1 MRSRLLRSSLVVRI
15 LGTAILAFCLLNP
28 FPGLDIDWY
37 KSDLGDG
44 FPLENCLANA
54 KACIYRRSIFSLV
67 SVNKRS
73 FFLYLIQWLIDTWMQ
88 TDLWKC
94 PVYLPFFFKV
104 EGGVVRT
111 RQKMVDKSVLSQA
124 SSCSILCQNCYYF
137 IKYKTQL
144 AFSFVAPI

>member
-28 FPGLDIDWY
+28 FPGLNIDWY

-73 FFLYLIQWLIDTWMQ
+73 FFLYLIHRLIDTWMQ
-88 TDLWKC
+88 TDLWNFLLFICRVCGVLWERDKKWSTNLFSPR
-94 PVYLPFFFKV
+94 PVLVQFCVKIVTTLLNIRRHWLFHSL
-104 EGGVVRT
+104 
-111 RQKMVDKSVLSQA
+111 DLS
-124 SSCSILCQNCYYF
+124 
-137 IKYKTQL
+137 K
-144 AFSFVAPI
+144 

>member
-73 FFLYLIQWLIDTWMQ
+73 FSLYLLHRLIDTVCKQ
-88 TDLWKC
+88 ICETFSCLSAGFVGFC
-94 PVYLPFFFKV
+94 
-104 EGGVVRT
+104 ENET
-111 RQKMVDKSVLSQA
+111 KMVDKS
-124 SSCSILCQNCYYF
+124 CSLLCQNCYYHIIYDATDVF
-137 IKYKTQL
+137 IRWL
-144 AFSFVAPI
+144 SFLQICI